1 MVTRKVGG
9 SMFDSIRR
17 AFGVLPPGNPQ
28 LAAAP
33 GVGSTNF
40 NNILIGIF
48 VFILIAAVIGV
59 VVWAVLKEKDKKKD
73 SGEPSPSGGT
83 VGPSYSNLPGRV
95 EIAGINQGPSAGQAI
110 VYFSKA
116 EASGTT
122 CETCEVE
129 FQINTSYTGAYPSN
143 PDPVRNVRTVP
154 LTSGIVNITYTP
166 QNPRGSDSLP
176 TQVQIDVTATVINT
190 VTGVRGGPVSK
201 SVQLPYIG

>member
-1 MVTRKVGG
+1 
-9 SMFDSIRR
+9 MF
-17 AFGVLPPGNPQ
+17 V
-28 LAAAP
+28 
-33 GVGSTNF
+33 
-40 NNILIGIF
+40 
-48 VFILIAAVIGV
+48 AAVLGV
-59 VVWAVLKEKDKKKD
+59 VVWALLRESEKKKD
-73 SGEPSPSGGT
+73 SGGGGSSPSGGT

-95 EIAGINQGPSAGQAI
+95 DIAGINQGPSAGQAI
-110 VYFSKA
+110 IYFSKA

-129 FQINTSYTGAYPSN
+129 FKTTTSYTGAYPSN
-143 PDPVRNVRTVP
+143 PDPVTDVKTVP
-154 LTSGIVNITYTP
+154 LTAGIVNITYTS